1 MVPNFYHTLIPS
13 IYCTQLHLFE
23 SIHVFGFRYFIR
35 RQIRPQHFRT
45 KIQTFRTLCSL
56 QAIYVS
62 RCVSSY
68 DESNQCASKG
78 RGFLISRPIR
88 MQDNSLTVNRLAK
101 SGQERIELLQDYIST
116 YIAQNIYFCSVAPEY
131 DGKTLYS

>member
-1 MVPNFYHTLIPS
+1 MKLKELHSRLLLCLSKFDRSVVVNLKPISNFFGVYTT
-13 IYCTQLHLFE
+13 CFFE

-116 YIAQNIYFCSVAPEY
+116 
-131 DGKTLYS
+131 